1 MLIDKPSG
9 ALRFATASS
18 SSGEGASHFQLK
30 HPNIHFSLRTLI
42 AYSEALKGASS
53 AYRNKKRPTKNAFEC
68 T

>member
-42 AYSEALKGASS
+42 AYSEALERVSS
-53 AYRNKKRPTKNAFEC
+53 AY
-68 T
+68 